1 MELTPQAE
9 AGAAFCALPPVPPK
23 AGAGTDE
30 GVFTPPLDTV
40 DAAEAGV
47 ATGGTSGD
55 GDAAG
60 AKASGLAAGVWDEV

>member
-1 MELTPQAE
+1 MFSERFWTVLERYVKTAADYGINLLYTP
-9 AGAAFCALPPVPPK
+9 L
-23 AGAGTDE
+23 
-30 GVFTPPLDTV
+30 FTPPLDTV